1 MKGTVF
7 AVALN
12 HQSQRDA
19 WRDAFEKAPYNTP
32 PKTAVWF
39 IKPHNTVI
47 RTGDPIPFP
56 QGETVLSGATVAL
69 VVGKTARN
77 VPVDEAAE
85 FIAGYALANEVSL
98 PEESFYRPA
107 IKAKCRDGFC
117 PLGELAAVDHV
128 DNLTIVTEINGRE
141 ADHWNTADLQ
151 RNAAELLS
159 ALSEFATLSPGD
171 AILLGTPHSRVPL
184 QPGDRV
190 RILAKGFPSLEN
202 PVVDEREVA
211 HAQGP
216 HPHATLFA
224 LGLNYADHASELAFT
239 PPTEP
244 LVFIKAP
251 NTVTGDNQTSVRPN
265 NIEYMHYEAELVVVI
280 GKTAHKVS
288 EREAMDYVAGYTV
301 CNDYAIRDYL
311 ENYYRPNLRVKSRD
325 GLTPLSPH
333 IVPKEAIPDPHNLTL
348 RTFVN
353 GELRQQGT
361 TADLIF
367 SIPFLVAYLSEF
379 MTLQP
384 GDMIATGT
392 PKGLSDV
399 QPGDE
404 VVVEVEGVGRLV
416 NRIVSEETAK

>member
-85 FIAGYALANEVSL
+85 YIAGYALANEVSL

-367 SIPFLVAYLSEF
+367 SIPFLIAYLSEF

-404 VVVEVEGVGRLV
+404 VVVEVEDVGRLV

>member
-85 FIAGYALANEVSL
+85 YIAGYALANEVSL

-117 PLGELAAVDHV
+117 PLGELAALDHV

-367 SIPFLVAYLSEF
+367 SIPFLIAYLSEF

-392 PKGLSDV
+392 PKGLSDL